1 MTHLIWL
8 LSMALSVTVLMGF
21 DWTTE
26 IKLFKDRIH
35 TNHTFEHQL
44 AEIFISVLNDVG
56 SD

>member
-1 MTHLIWL
+1 
-8 LSMALSVTVLMGF
+8 MALSVTILMGF

-44 AEIFISVLNDVG
+44 AEILNIFLFQYLTM
-56 SD
+56 